1 VVLTLH
7 RVSGFIDELSSQ
19 EVELS
24 MYRKFLRFAAAC
36 CILSSAWSVIRVFN
50 ISIFEWLTLL
60 VVPAV
65 LLHSP
70 PEKGVPLGSFKLL
83 GAGLAVL
90 AIAGVIS
97 SPSSFDAVEHILKV
111 SKLLGAFALI
121 VGLSFALAN
130 RKIYNLDEI
139 LYLLCLSATASS
151 LVAVLQGQFGIL
163 TGLIPRDAAGG
174 IQSWTRMTGLAEHPV
189 EAGVVSSYGFIIGL
203 GLALHT
209 RKWRAALPM
218 IAINAYSMRYSASL
232 TAVFGFVLATLT
244 LCLYTK
250 SFKVLFSGFAIG
262 ALTVAAVL
270 TLSTGT
276 SGLLQRRLTSLYET
290 QGNYETV
297 QIRSMQL
304 HKAIDM
310 IDVRTLA
317 VGNGYSQGDLPFNME
332 IHNGLVASV
341 FHFGLLGLISQCLLI
356 GFFVTKLA
364 NDAPRPLKGILLGCI
379 IVFAL
384 SYISGPPQARPTLWG
399 PVILLGGYLGTQRKE
414 RLSGVTLPI
423 FGRADLETHAQPR
436 R

>member
-1 VVLTLH
+1 
-7 RVSGFIDELSSQ
+7 
-19 EVELS
+19 
-24 MYRKFLRFAAAC
+24 
-36 CILSSAWSVIRVFN
+36 
-50 ISIFEWLTLL
+50 
-60 VVPAV
+60 
-65 LLHSP
+65 
-70 PEKGVPLGSFKLL
+70 
-83 GAGLAVL
+83 
-90 AIAGVIS
+90 
-97 SPSSFDAVEHILKV
+97 
-111 SKLLGAFALI
+111 
-121 VGLSFALAN
+121 
-130 RKIYNLDEI
+130 
-139 LYLLCLSATASS
+139 
-151 LVAVLQGQFGIL
+151 
-163 TGLIPRDAAGG
+163 
-174 IQSWTRMTGLAEHPV
+174 MTGLAEHPI

-232 TAVFGFVLATLT
+232 TAVFGFALASLT

-276 SGLLQRRLTSLYET
+276 SGLLQQRLMGLYEN

-297 QIRSMQL
+297 QLRAMQL
-304 HKAIDM
+304 NKAIDM

-317 VGNGYSQGDLPFNME
+317 VGNGYSEGDLPLHMD

-356 GFFVTKLA
+356 GFFVAKLA
-364 NDAPRPLKGILLGCI
+364 NDAPRPLKGILIGCI
-379 IVFAL
+379 IVFSL
-384 SYISGPPQARPTLWG
+384 TYISGPPQARPTLWV

-414 RLSGVTLPI
+414 RLLGMTLPI
-423 FGRADLETHAQPR
+423 FGRANIESRVQMR